1 MSETAK
7 ELSNAFLEA
16 KPRLNEIVEEYL
28 TIKEVAARLKLKPKT
43 IQNKMAAGIFKEGI
57 HYFRPEG
64 SRAWFKWSAVVAW
77 IEAPQEKQ
85 TQAEVDLIPMAR
97 GYNLGNHN
105 RRTARLSLDKPSN

>member
-7 ELSNAFLEA
+7 ELGNAFLEA

-43 IQNKMAAGIFKEGI
+43 VQNKMAAGIFKEGI

-64 SRAWFKWSAVVAW
+64 SRAMV
-77 IEAPQEKQ
+77 
-85 TQAEVDLIPMAR
+85 
-97 GYNLGNHN
+97 
-105 RRTARLSLDKPSN
+105 